1 MKRSEML
8 ILIANQLDF
17 LNNKFEGFKTA
28 YSNEELNKA
37 DVILTTIEDVGMLP
51 PTIISMPDQY
61 NRTDS
66 TYGFEVNEWE
76 PEEDDSKKARE
87 ELVKQAQELKM
98 YDIHGTRQITIPNED
113 FDRLIEDLESD
124 DGSK

>member
-61 NRTDS
+61 NRTDG

-76 PEEDDSKKARE
+76 SEDEQS
-87 ELVKQAQELKM
+87 
-98 YDIHGTRQITIPNED
+98 
-113 FDRLIEDLESD
+113 
-124 DGSK
+124 

>member
-17 LNNKFEGFKTA
+17 LNNKFQGFKTI
-28 YSNEELNKA
+28 YSEEELRRA
-37 DVILTTIEDVGMLP
+37 DVILTTVEDSGMLP

-61 NRTDS
+61 NRTEG

-76 PEEDDSKKARE
+76 PEDEQK
-87 ELVKQAQELKM
+87 
-98 YDIHGTRQITIPNED
+98 
-113 FDRLIEDLESD
+113 
-124 DGSK
+124 